1 MVMFSQQKMI
11 QEIREQVALVWKRS
25 PDYRNHLAVAL
36 IDVLRAQDQGLSE
49 RSRREQVKR
58 IIETLG
64 AKALRDQEAE

>member
-1 MVMFSQQKMI
+1 MVMFSQQRMTD
-11 QEIREQVALVWKRS
+11 EIREQVALVWKRS
-25 PDYRNHLAVAL
+25 PNYRNDLALSL

-64 AKALRDQEAE
+64 AKTLRDREG